1 MTVLLDV
8 TMPLKIVICTKYRLF
23 REGLKAL
30 FPEGDTIAVVGEAVT
45 AKEALALL
53 KDTTPDVVLMDPV
66 ASDLSGARVIHLITT
81 SYPHVRVLLVS
92 MSADTSLISQWIRA
106 GASGYIDNHAKP
118 AQLKATINSICEA
131 SAKKIQN
138 AGLPGS

>member
-30 FPEGDTIAVVGEAVT
+30 FPEGDKIVVVGEAVT
-45 AKEALALL
+45 SKEVLALL
-53 KDTTPDVVLMDPV
+53 KNTTPDVVLMDPV
-66 ASDLSGARVIHLITT
+66 ALDPGGAKVIHLITT
-81 SYPHVRVLLVS
+81 SYPHVKVLVVS
-92 MSADTSLISQWIRA
+92 MSADSALILQWIRA
-106 GASGYIDNHAKP
+106 GASGYIDSYDKP

-131 SAKKIQN
+131 SASKALN
-138 AGLPGS
+138 AGLPQ